1 MKHFFHALL
10 ATAAIVCLPKVAS
23 AVPLDSA
30 YPAAPRNSNPVCY
43 MNTAQGATID
53 LTKLC
58 GLAAS
63 PTSVSVLSANTSSS
77 SSVPLSGSYASGSS
91 GSFRHSS
98 GSSGSS
104 GSFSRSSGSSGTC
117 LNPDDRAS
125 DGSRCGDRAASV
137 RSGGGSGSSSTPGA
151 DMRSAAQQTRDALY
165 SNTTVPRHD

>member
-30 YPAAPRNSNPVCY
+30 YPAARRNSNPVCY

-58 GLAAS
+58 GFAAS
-63 PTSVSVLSANTSSS
+63 PSNVSVLSANTYSS
-77 SSVPLSGSYASGSS
+77 SSVPLSGSYA
-91 GSFRHSS
+91 
-98 GSSGSS
+98 SGSS

-137 RSGGGSGSSSTPGA
+137 RPGGGSSSSSILGA